1 MNPVISIPAVIT
13 ATFGAVALGLGGCA
27 GTPAIPE
34 TLSPAA
40 TQAIAMVVPA
50 RGAQIYECRA
60 KGAGHEWAFV
70 APDAELL
77 DTRGNVIGRHGAG
90 PYWQALDGSRVNG
103 TVKARA
109 DAPVAGAIPWLLLE
123 TKSTGPAGSFS
134 SVTSIQRV
142 NTVGGLVP
150 AAPCNG
156 VTVGTQERVH
166 YTADYRFFSNR

>member
-13 ATFGAVALGLGGCA
+13 AVLGTVALGLCGCA
-27 GTPAIPE
+27 GNPTIPE
-34 TLSPAA
+34 TLSPASTEA
-40 TQAIAMVVPA
+40 LAMVVPA
-50 RGAQIYECRA
+50 RGVQIYQCRA
-60 KGAGHEWAFV
+60 KGVGHEWAFV

-77 DTRGNVIGRHGAG
+77 DPRGNVIGRHGAG
-90 PYWQALDGSRVNG
+90 PFWQALDGSRIDG

-109 DAPVAGAIPWLLLE
+109 DAPVAGAIPWLLLNA
-123 TKSTGPAGSFS
+123 KSTGPAGAFS
-134 SVTSIQRV
+134 AVTSVQRV
-142 NTVGGLVP
+142 NTVGGLTP